1 MPILRSVLNDL
12 PASLVVFLVALPLCM
27 GIAIASGTP
36 PALGL
41 ITGIVGG
48 LVVGFIAGSPLQVS
62 GPAAGLAVLV
72 FQLVHDHGLEA
83 LGPVV
88 LVGGLI
94 QVLAGLAALGQ
105 WFRAISPA
113 VIHGMLAGIGVL
125 IFLGQ
130 IHMMLDRVPAGGGLD
145 NLMGLPASV
154 GAALSPEEGATHGK
168 AAMIGLLTLGV
179 LLLWNALRPRALRQL
194 PGPLLAV
201 TVAAT
206 VSNGLG
212 WPVSHVAVPDNLLEA
227 MNFPDGAAFAG
238 LGVERLLEWGLLFA
252 FVTSA
257 ESLLCAAA
265 VDRMHDGPRTLYN
278 RELVAQGVGN
288 SICGLLGALP
298 MTGVIVRSSANVKA
312 GAQSR
317 ASAVLHGV
325 WLLAFVLLL
334 PAALNAIPTSAL
346 AAILVHTGY
355 KLVNLRAAR
364 EVAAYGRSEL
374 GIYVATLLGIV
385 VVDLLTGVL
394 LGLVLSLLRIV
405 YVFAHVDIHVQP
417 ATADGRRVDV
427 VLRGSA
433 TFLAVPR
440 ISEVLEGIAPGTQV
454 HIHFEDVLHIDHA
467 CLEMLAEFDRRHE
480 RTGGQL
486 VVEWN
491 ALKAHLGGP
500 RGRLSGRAGREPGA
514 PDEGRPG
521 ASA

>member
-1 MPILRSVLNDL
+1 LHPLRSVLNDL
-12 PASLVVFLVALPLCM
+12 PASFVVFLVALPLCM

-48 LVVGFIAGSPLQVS
+48 LVVGVIAGSPLQVS

-88 LVGGLI
+88 LVGGVI

-130 IHMMLDRVPAGGGLD
+130 IHVMLDRVPAGGGLD
-145 NLMGLPASV
+145 NLVGLPASI
-154 GAALSPEEGATHGK
+154 GAALAPAPGAPHALAGLV
-168 AAMIGLLTLGV
+168 GLLTLGV
-179 LLLWNALRPRALRQL
+179 LLLWNALRPRQLRLL

-201 TVAAT
+201 LVAAT
-206 VSNGLG
+206 VSNSLG
-212 WPVSHVAVPDNLLEA
+212 WSVSHVSVPDNLLDA
-227 MNFPDGAAFAG
+227 ANLPDGPAFAR

-265 VDRMHDGPRTLYN
+265 VDRMHDGPRTHYN
-278 RELVAQGVGN
+278 RELVAQGIGN
-288 SICGLLGALP
+288 SICGALGALP
-298 MTGVIVRSSANVKA
+298 MTGVIVRSSVNVKA
-312 GAQSR
+312 GAKSR

-334 PAALNAIPTSAL
+334 PAALNAIPTAAL
-346 AAILVHTGY
+346 AAVLVHTGY

-364 EVAAYGRSEL
+364 EVAGYGRTEL
-374 GIYVATLLGIV
+374 GIYLATLLCIV
-385 VVDLLTGVL
+385 IVDLLTGVL
-394 LGLVLSLLRIV
+394 LGLVLSLLKIV
-405 YVFAHVDIHVQP
+405 YVFAHVDIRVQP
-417 ATADGRRVDV
+417 AVGDERRVDV

-440 ISEVLEGIAPGTQV
+440 ISEVLERIAPGTQV
-454 HIHFEDVLHIDHA
+454 HIHLEDVLHIDHA

-480 RTGGQL
+480 RSGGQV

-500 RGRLSGRAGREPGA
+500 REWLSSRAARRGPQAGPAA
-514 PDEGRPG
+514 P
-521 ASA
+521 